1 MQKNEVNFKALTFIS
16 EQTASTFNYE
26 VKGVRA
32 LWDPSLSI
40 PGTNRRGGWRCPVG
54 TRYGGQITDR
64 FGRSCGWGVARRIA
78 NQIADIGERLENID
92 DRKRNNRIAKRNARM
107 QRLLSRQQKPGFLER
122 GARGVAE
129 ALDSEQ
135 SPQLP
140 VADID
145 SVSPR
150 PRRRRGKLR
159 ESEQRRMEREIVE
172 PGAPRTG
179 EPPKP
184 NRPRGR
190 RRAATQQGA
199 RRTAR
204 RKPEA
209 DFVDGSKP
217 VPTAVPQ
224 RKPKIDLRERDSG
237 LERLLDEEAEVERQ
251 VENALRL
258 ENVDNE
264 FFENLDEDALLRL
277 MNQIKLLPDY
287 QNRNDWKRLR
297 REWNLRPREA
307 RDAATKRDMQRFN
320 PPRREPPSAPPKPLV
335 VEPDPDFNAPDL
347 GGSLPDTRSERN
359 VRNRFRERG
368 LPDTAYWRE
377 DAYQG
382 DDKAELERR
391 FGRYYDDNNQ
401 RNARGDYVNRKIKK
415 ETNTPAKPRSQ
426 PSQPPRQPGNSDNAA
441 RSEELRQNR
450 EAMAE
455 AAFREGMA
463 EAAVEDARQRA
474 DNAENAVR
482 ARIPSDEVERQ
493 RQIAELRKLV
503 SEAERN
509 LDQMERN
516 GARDAIVREEQRR
529 RDALRNRIGNLQDT
543 RTRDLD
549 GAIIIREPEP
559 APAPPAPRASR
570 APRRPREKNRQQRRG
585 NDNASR
591 PAPRTV
597 DSDLAK
603 AKENDNK
610 LAPRDFNGLGTG
622 KRVDI
627 GNKNINTKQDAVAH
641 VNNGGDL
648 ADVPD
653 EFVYEAI
660 KKNSTTIRVGR
671 PGQPGGPV
679 DTSKRFIKLKP
690 LGDPSN
696 NSNGQIQQYKDA
708 TTGKKL
714 LIKYDGR
721 RFRNN
726 EDVNEILANEI
737 QGRLGYPVGEF
748 RFAGPVYRD
757 RHGQGR
763 PILFEHAENYIDG
776 TVAPPQPNGYE
787 NSIPL
792 NDKVRLTMLDF
803 LILNTDRHGGNF
815 FVQRDANGQDH
826 IVPYDPSLGFA
837 ARYFDPD
844 LSYADEEGFKKWLK
858 NDVGGR
864 RNRLIKSL
872 RTKHD
877 SETGRDAGRTR
888 TAMIEE
894 ARKSQQL
901 LREAEAQKRFAE
913 FGQNVIDAAGQNPQV
928 PPVTGASGARAS
940 EPRKISFTQQRID
953 WVLSQTPEQIV
964 DAMLAPVI

>member
-1 MQKNEVNFKALTFIS
+1 MQRNEVNFKALTFIS

-64 FGRSCGWGVARRIA
+64 FGRSCGWGAARRIA

-107 QRLLSRQQKPGFLER
+107 QRLLARQQKPGLLER
-122 GARGVAE
+122 GARGIAE
-129 ALDSEQ
+129 ALDGGET
-135 SPQLP
+135 PQLP

-145 SVSPR
+145 SVSPP

-159 ESEQRRMEREIVE
+159 ESEKRRMERELVE

-179 EPPKP
+179 ESPKP

-251 VENALRL
+251 VENALR
-258 ENVDNE
+258 
-264 FFENLDEDALLRL
+264 
-277 MNQIKLLPDY
+277 
-287 QNRNDWKRLR
+287 
-297 REWNLRPREA
+297 
-307 RDAATKRDMQRFN
+307 
-320 PPRREPPSAPPKPLV
+320 PPRSEPPSAPPQPLV

-347 GGSLPDTRSERN
+347 GGSLPDARSERN

-415 ETNTPAKPRSQ
+415 ETNTPAQPRSQ
-426 PSQPPRQPGNSDNAA
+426 PPQPPAQ
-441 RSEELRQNR
+441 
-450 EAMAE
+450 
-455 AAFREGMA
+455 
-463 EAAVEDARQRA
+463 V
-474 DNAENAVR
+474 
-482 ARIPSDEVERQ
+482 
-493 RQIAELRKLV
+493 
-503 SEAERN
+503 
-509 LDQMERN
+509 
-516 GARDAIVREEQRR
+516 
-529 RDALRNRIGNLQDT
+529 
-543 RTRDLD
+543 
-549 GAIIIREPEP
+549 EP
-559 APAPPAPRASR
+559 APARPAPPAPRAPR
-570 APRRPREKNRQQRRG
+570 APRRPRETNRQQRRG

-591 PAPRTV
+591 PDPRTV

-641 VNNGGDL
+641 VNSGGDL

-660 KKNSTTIRVGR
+660 KQNSTTIRVGR

-679 DTSKRFIKLKP
+679 DASKRFIELKP
-690 LGDPSN
+690 LGNPND

-708 TTGKKL
+708 NTGKKL
-714 LIKYDGR
+714 LIKYDGTR
-721 RFRNN
+721 YRKN
-726 EDVNEILANEI
+726 EDVNEIIANEI

-763 PILFEHAENYIDG
+763 PILFEHVENYIDG
-776 TVAPPQPNGYE
+776 TVAPPQRNVYE

-792 NDKVRLTMLDF
+792 NEKVRLTMLDF

-815 FVQRDANGQDH
+815 FVQRDANGQDR

-837 ARYFDPD
+837 ARYFDPNK
-844 LSYADEEGFKKWLK
+844 SYGNEEGFKKWLK
-858 NDVGGR
+858 HDNGGR
-864 RNRLIKSL
+864 RNRIIKSL

-888 TAMIEE
+888 AAMIEE
-894 ARKSQQL
+894 TRKSQQL

-940 EPRKISFTQQRID
+940 EPRKISFTQKRID

-964 DAMLAPVI
+964 DAILAPVI

>member
-129 ALDSEQ
+129 ALDGEQ
-135 SPQLP
+135 PPQLP

-258 ENVDNE
+258 ENVENE

-426 PSQPPRQPGNSDNAA
+426 PPQPPRQPGNSDNAA

-455 AAFREGMA
+455 
-463 EAAVEDARQRA
+463 
-474 DNAENAVR
+474 
-482 ARIPSDEVERQ
+482 
-493 RQIAELRKLV
+493 
-503 SEAERN
+503 
-509 LDQMERN
+509 
-516 GARDAIVREEQRR
+516 
-529 RDALRNRIGNLQDT
+529 
-543 RTRDLD
+543 
-549 GAIIIREPEP
+549 P
-559 APAPPAPRASR
+559 APAPARPEPPAPR
-570 APRRPREKNRQQRRG
+570 APRRPRETNRQQQRG

-641 VNNGGDL
+641 VKNGGDL

-679 DTSKRFIKLKP
+679 DASKRFIKLKP
-690 LGDPSN
+690 LGDLGR

-708 TTGKKL
+708 NTGKTL
-714 LIKYDGR
+714 LIKYDGTR
-721 RFRNN
+721 YRNN
-726 EDVNEILANEI
+726 EDVNEILGNEI

-776 TVAPPQPNGYE
+776 TVAPPQRNGYE

-826 IVPYDPSLGFA
+826 VIPYDPSLGFA
-837 ARYFDPD
+837 AREFDRD
-844 LSYADEEGFKKWLK
+844 LSYADEAGFKKWLK
-858 NDVGGR
+858 SSYGGR
-864 RNRLIKSL
+864 RNKLIGSL

-928 PPVTGASGARAS
+928 QPVTGASGARAS

>member
-1 MQKNEVNFKALTFIS
+1 M
-16 EQTASTFNYE
+16 
-26 VKGVRA
+26 
-32 LWDPSLSI
+32 
-40 PGTNRRGGWRCPVG
+40 
-54 TRYGGQITDR
+54 
-64 FGRSCGWGVARRIA
+64 
-78 NQIADIGERLENID
+78 
-92 DRKRNNRIAKRNARM
+92 
-107 QRLLSRQQKPGFLER
+107 
-122 GARGVAE
+122 
-129 ALDSEQ
+129 
-135 SPQLP
+135 
-140 VADID
+140 
-145 SVSPR
+145 
-150 PRRRRGKLR
+150 
-159 ESEQRRMEREIVE
+159 
-172 PGAPRTG
+172 
-179 EPPKP
+179 
-184 NRPRGR
+184 
-190 RRAATQQGA
+190 
-199 RRTAR
+199 
-204 RKPEA
+204 
-209 DFVDGSKP
+209 
-217 VPTAVPQ
+217 
-224 RKPKIDLRERDSG
+224 
-237 LERLLDEEAEVERQ
+237 
-251 VENALRL
+251 
-258 ENVDNE
+258 
-264 FFENLDEDALLRL
+264 
-277 MNQIKLLPDY
+277 
-287 QNRNDWKRLR
+287 
-297 REWNLRPREA
+297 
-307 RDAATKRDMQRFN
+307 
-320 PPRREPPSAPPKPLV
+320 
-335 VEPDPDFNAPDL
+335 
-347 GGSLPDTRSERN
+347 
-359 VRNRFRERG
+359 
-368 LPDTAYWRE
+368 
-377 DAYQG
+377 
-382 DDKAELERR
+382 
-391 FGRYYDDNNQ
+391 
-401 RNARGDYVNRKIKK
+401 
-415 ETNTPAKPRSQ
+415 
-426 PSQPPRQPGNSDNAA
+426 
-441 RSEELRQNR
+441 
-450 EAMAE
+450 
-455 AAFREGMA
+455 
-463 EAAVEDARQRA
+463 
-474 DNAENAVR
+474 
-482 ARIPSDEVERQ
+482 
-493 RQIAELRKLV
+493 
-503 SEAERN
+503 
-509 LDQMERN
+509 
-516 GARDAIVREEQRR
+516 
-529 RDALRNRIGNLQDT
+529 
-543 RTRDLD
+543 
-549 GAIIIREPEP
+549 
-559 APAPPAPRASR
+559 
-570 APRRPREKNRQQRRG
+570 
-585 NDNASR
+585 
-591 PAPRTV
+591 

-679 DTSKRFIKLKP
+679 DASKRFIKLKP
-690 LGDPSN
+690 LGDLGR

-726 EDVNEILANEI
+726 EDVNEILGNEI

-776 TVAPPQPNGYE
+776 TVAPPQRNGYE

-792 NDKVRLTMLDF
+792 NEKVRLTMLDF

-844 LSYADEEGFKKWLK
+844 VSYANEEGFKKWLK
-858 NDVGGR
+858 NEAGGR
-864 RNRLIKSL
+864 RNKLIKSL

-894 ARKSQQL
+894 TRKSQQL

-964 DAMLAPVI
+964 DAILAPVI

>member
-107 QRLLSRQQKPGFLER
+107 QRLLARQQKPGLLER
-122 GARGVAE
+122 GARGIAE
-129 ALDSEQ
+129 ALDGGQ
-135 SPQLP
+135 APQQRPRIPVQQQRPQIPMQPPQLS

-145 SVSPR
+145 PVPPR
-150 PRRRRGKLR
+150 PRRRRGNLR
-159 ESEQRRMEREIVE
+159 ESEQRRMDREIE
-172 PGAPRTG
+172 QSGAPRTG

-184 NRPRGR
+184 NQPRRR

-199 RRTAR
+199 KRTVR

-209 DFVDGSKP
+209 DFVDGAKP
-217 VPTAVPQ
+217 SSTAVPQ
-224 RKPKIDLRERDSG
+224 RKP
-237 LERLLDEEAEVERQ
+237 
-251 VENALRL
+251 
-258 ENVDNE
+258 
-264 FFENLDEDALLRL
+264 
-277 MNQIKLLPDY
+277 
-287 QNRNDWKRLR
+287 
-297 REWNLRPREA
+297 
-307 RDAATKRDMQRFN
+307 
-320 PPRREPPSAPPKPLV
+320 PPAPPKPIV
-335 VEPDPDFNAPDL
+335 VEPDPNFNAPDL
-347 GGSLPDTRSERN
+347 GGSVPDARSERN

-415 ETNTPAKPRSQ
+415 ETNTPARPRSQ

-455 AAFREGMA
+455 AAI
-463 EAAVEDARQRA
+463 EDARQRA
-474 DNAENAVR
+474 DNAENAVN
-482 ARIPSDEVERQ
+482 ARMPSDEVERQ

-549 GAIIIREPEP
+549 GAIITQEP
-559 APAPPAPRASR
+559 APARSEPPAPPAPPAPRAPR
-570 APRRPREKNRQQRRG
+570 APRRPRETNRQQRRG

-641 VNNGGDL
+641 VNSGGDL

-660 KKNSTTIRVGR
+660 KQNSTTIRVGR

-679 DTSKRFIKLKP
+679 DASKRFIKLKP
-690 LGDPSN
+690 LGDLGR

-708 TTGKKL
+708 NTGKTL
-714 LIKYDGR
+714 LIKYDGTR
-721 RFRNN
+721 YRNN
-726 EDVNEILANEI
+726 EDVNEILGNEI

-776 TVAPPQPNGYE
+776 TVAPPQRNGYE

-826 IVPYDPSLGFA
+826 VVPYDPSLGFA
-837 ARYFDPD
+837 AREFDRD
-844 LSYADEEGFKKWLK
+844 LSYADEAGFKKWLK
-858 NDVGGR
+858 SSYGGR
-864 RNRLIKSL
+864 RNKLIGSL

-888 TAMIEE
+888 AAMIEE
-894 ARKSQQL
+894 TRKSQQL

-940 EPRKISFTQQRID
+940 EPRKISFAQQRID

>member
-32 LWDPSLSI
+32 LWDPGLAI

-129 ALDSEQ
+129 ALDGEQ
-135 SPQLP
+135 PPQLP

-150 PRRRRGKLR
+150 PQRRRGRPSPQINTDQIVELVEREQRGRKPARRRRGNLR

-251 VENALRL
+251 VENALR
-258 ENVDNE
+258 
-264 FFENLDEDALLRL
+264 
-277 MNQIKLLPDY
+277 
-287 QNRNDWKRLR
+287 
-297 REWNLRPREA
+297 
-307 RDAATKRDMQRFN
+307 
-320 PPRREPPSAPPKPLV
+320 PPRSKPPSAPPKPLV

-426 PSQPPRQPGNSDNAA
+426 PPQPPRQPGNSDNAA

-455 AAFREGMA
+455 
-463 EAAVEDARQRA
+463 
-474 DNAENAVR
+474 
-482 ARIPSDEVERQ
+482 
-493 RQIAELRKLV
+493 
-503 SEAERN
+503 
-509 LDQMERN
+509 
-516 GARDAIVREEQRR
+516 
-529 RDALRNRIGNLQDT
+529 
-543 RTRDLD
+543 
-549 GAIIIREPEP
+549 P
-559 APAPPAPRASR
+559 APAPARPEPPAPRAPRASR
-570 APRRPREKNRQQRRG
+570 APRETNRQQRRG

-679 DTSKRFIKLKP
+679 DASKRFIKLKP
-690 LGDPSN
+690 LGDLGR

-708 TTGKKL
+708 NTGKTL
-714 LIKYDGR
+714 LIKYDGTR
-721 RFRNN
+721 YRNN
-726 EDVNEILANEI
+726 EDVNEILGNEI

-776 TVAPPQPNGYE
+776 TVAPPQRNGYE

-792 NDKVRLTMLDF
+792 NEKIRLTMLDF

-826 IVPYDPSLGFA
+826 VIPYDPSLGFA
-837 ARYFDPD
+837 AREFDRD
-844 LSYADEEGFKKWLK
+844 LSYADEAGFKKWLK
-858 NDVGGR
+858 SSYGGR
-864 RNRLIKSL
+864 RNKLIGSL

-888 TAMIEE
+888 ASMIEE
-894 ARKSQQL
+894 TRKSQQL

-928 PPVTGASGARAS
+928 QPVTGASGARAS

>member
-32 LWDPSLSI
+32 LWDPGLAI

-129 ALDSEQ
+129 ALDGEQ
-135 SPQLP
+135 PPQLP

-150 PRRRRGKLR
+150 PQRRRGRPSPQINTDQIVELVEREQRGRKPARRRRGNLR

-251 VENALRL
+251 VENALRS
-258 ENVDNE
+258 
-264 FFENLDEDALLRL
+264 
-277 MNQIKLLPDY
+277 
-287 QNRNDWKRLR
+287 
-297 REWNLRPREA
+297 PRS
-307 RDAATKRDMQRFN
+307 K
-320 PPRREPPSAPPKPLV
+320 PPSAPPKPLV

-415 ETNTPAKPRSQ
+415 ETNTSAKPRSQ
-426 PSQPPRQPGNSDNAA
+426 PPQPPRQPGNSDNAA

-455 AAFREGMA
+455 
-463 EAAVEDARQRA
+463 
-474 DNAENAVR
+474 
-482 ARIPSDEVERQ
+482 
-493 RQIAELRKLV
+493 
-503 SEAERN
+503 
-509 LDQMERN
+509 
-516 GARDAIVREEQRR
+516 
-529 RDALRNRIGNLQDT
+529 
-543 RTRDLD
+543 
-549 GAIIIREPEP
+549 PEP
-559 APAPPAPRASR
+559 APAPPAPPAPR
-570 APRRPREKNRQQRRG
+570 APRETNRQQRRG

-679 DTSKRFIKLKP
+679 DASKRFIKLKP
-690 LGDPSN
+690 LGDLGR

-708 TTGKKL
+708 NTGKTL
-714 LIKYDGR
+714 LIKYDGTR
-721 RFRNN
+721 YRNN
-726 EDVNEILANEI
+726 EDVNEILGNEI

-748 RFAGPVYRD
+748 RFAGPVYID

-776 TVAPPQPNGYE
+776 GEAPPQRNGYE

-792 NDKVRLTMLDF
+792 NEKIRLTMLDF

-826 IVPYDPSLGFA
+826 VIPYDPSLGFA
-837 ARYFDPD
+837 AREFDRD
-844 LSYADEEGFKKWLK
+844 LSYADEAGFKKWLK
-858 NDVGGR
+858 SSYGGR
-864 RNRLIKSL
+864 RNKLIGSL

-928 PPVTGASGARAS
+928 QPVTGASGARAS

>member
-129 ALDSEQ
+129 ALDGEQ
-135 SPQLP
+135 PPQLP

-251 VENALRL
+251 VENALR
-258 ENVDNE
+258 
-264 FFENLDEDALLRL
+264 
-277 MNQIKLLPDY
+277 
-287 QNRNDWKRLR
+287 
-297 REWNLRPREA
+297 
-307 RDAATKRDMQRFN
+307 
-320 PPRREPPSAPPKPLV
+320 PPRSKPPSAPPKPLV

-415 ETNTPAKPRSQ
+415 ETNTSAKPRSQ
-426 PSQPPRQPGNSDNAA
+426 PPQPPRQPGNSDNAA

-455 AAFREGMA
+455 
-463 EAAVEDARQRA
+463 
-474 DNAENAVR
+474 
-482 ARIPSDEVERQ
+482 
-493 RQIAELRKLV
+493 
-503 SEAERN
+503 
-509 LDQMERN
+509 
-516 GARDAIVREEQRR
+516 
-529 RDALRNRIGNLQDT
+529 
-543 RTRDLD
+543 
-549 GAIIIREPEP
+549 P
-559 APAPPAPRASR
+559 APAPARPEPPAPR
-570 APRRPREKNRQQRRG
+570 APRRPRETNRQQQRG
-585 NDNASR
+585 NDNDGR

-679 DTSKRFIKLKP
+679 DASKRFIKLKP
-690 LGDPSN
+690 LGDPGN

-726 EDVNEILANEI
+726 EDVNEIMANEI

-776 TVAPPQPNGYE
+776 TVAPPQRNGYE

-815 FVQRDANGQDH
+815 FVQSDANGQDH

-858 NDVGGR
+858 HDAGGR
-864 RNRLIKSL
+864 RNKLIGSL

-964 DAMLAPVI
+964 DAMLAPVV

>member
-129 ALDSEQ
+129 ALDGGQ
-135 SPQLP
+135 PPQLP

-251 VENALRL
+251 VENALR
-258 ENVDNE
+258 
-264 FFENLDEDALLRL
+264 
-277 MNQIKLLPDY
+277 
-287 QNRNDWKRLR
+287 
-297 REWNLRPREA
+297 
-307 RDAATKRDMQRFN
+307 
-320 PPRREPPSAPPKPLV
+320 PPRSKPPSAPPKPLV

-377 DAYQG
+377 DAYQE

-415 ETNTPAKPRSQ
+415 ETNTSAKPRSQ
-426 PSQPPRQPGNSDNAA
+426 PPQPPRQPGNSDNAA

-455 AAFREGMA
+455 AAI
-463 EAAVEDARQRA
+463 EDARQRA

-559 APAPPAPRASR
+559 APAPPAPPAPRASR
-570 APRRPREKNRQQRRG
+570 APRRPRETNRQQRRG

-679 DTSKRFIKLKP
+679 DASKRFIKLKP
-690 LGDPSN
+690 LGDLGR

-708 TTGKKL
+708 NTGKTL
-714 LIKYDGR
+714 LIKYDGTR
-721 RFRNN
+721 YRNN
-726 EDVNEILANEI
+726 EDVNEILGNEI

-776 TVAPPQPNGYE
+776 TVAPPQRNGYE

-792 NDKVRLTMLDF
+792 NDKIRLTMLDF

-826 IVPYDPSLGFA
+826 VVPYDPSLGFA
-837 ARYFDPD
+837 AREFDRD
-844 LSYADEEGFKKWLK
+844 LSYADEAGFKKWLK
-858 NDVGGR
+858 SSYGGR
-864 RNRLIKSL
+864 RNKLIGSL

-888 TAMIEE
+888 ASMIEE
-894 ARKSQQL
+894 TRKSQQL

-928 PPVTGASGARAS
+928 QPVTGASGARAS